1 MRGHVHRREKRRPRW
16 PSATWSVFAAD
27 YQRQHGRDILPPKAD
42 PTGKKVAVVGSG
54 PAGLTVAGDLI
65 LKGHEVVIFEAL
77 HAPGGVLGYGIPE
90 FRLPKAIVFS
100 GV

>member
-1 MRGHVHRREKRRPRW
+1 M
-16 PSATWSVFAAD
+16 
-27 YQRQHGRDILPPKAD
+27 HGRDVLPPKAD

-90 FRLPKAIVFS
+90 FRLPKEIVFS
-100 GV
+100 ECQVPGTPGRQDRVEPGRRPF